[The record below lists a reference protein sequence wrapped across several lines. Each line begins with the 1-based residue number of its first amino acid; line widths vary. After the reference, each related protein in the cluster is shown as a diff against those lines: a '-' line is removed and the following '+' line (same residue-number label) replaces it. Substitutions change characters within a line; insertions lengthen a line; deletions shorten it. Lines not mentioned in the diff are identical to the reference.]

1 MATPVTTMSIL
12 HARADALLSL
22 GLTKHRAFR
31 VLRGE
36 FPAVERDMLLKAMPL
51 RGAPKGV
58 TPLWADRNPLH
69 PVTIRTWGRK
79 KAQALR

>member
-12 HARADALLSL
+12 HARADELLGL

-31 VLRGE
+31 VLRRE
-36 FPAVERDMLLKAMPL
+36 FPSTERDMLLRAMPL

-58 TPLWADRNPLH
+58 NPLWADRHPLH

-79 KAQALR
+79 RLGEPR